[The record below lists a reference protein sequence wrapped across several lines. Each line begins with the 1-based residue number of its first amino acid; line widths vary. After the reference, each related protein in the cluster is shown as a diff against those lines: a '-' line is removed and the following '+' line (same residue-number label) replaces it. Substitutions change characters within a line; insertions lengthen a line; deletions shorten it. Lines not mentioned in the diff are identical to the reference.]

1 MGYIF
6 WLVLTIIFTVIEFAI
21 PSLVTIWFAIGT
33 AATVFISLVVDN
45 QNIEIVCFTLISIVA
60 LLFIRPYAK
69 KAFSKRKENFDAAA
83 IDTDI
88 IVEKIIDTSK
98 EEKIYDV
105 KYKGS
110 VWTGLSKEI
119 FEVGDRA
126 NIKSFKGNKII
137 LTK

>member
-21 PSLVTIWFAIGT
+21 PSLVTIWFAIG
-33 AATVFISLVVDN
+33 AVATVFISLIVDN

>member
-21 PSLVTIWFAIGT
+21 PSLVTIWFAIGA
-33 AATVFISLVVDN
+33 AATVFISLIVDN
-45 QNIEIVCFTLISIVA
+45 QNIEIVCFTLISTVA

-69 KAFSKRKENFDAAA
+69 KAFSKRKENFDAAT

-98 EEKIYDV
+98 EEKIYYLITQ
-105 KYKGS
+105 K
-110 VWTGLSKEI
+110 
-119 FEVGDRA
+119 
-126 NIKSFKGNKII
+126 
-137 LTK
+137 

>member
-21 PSLVTIWFAIGT
+21 PSLVTIWFAIGA
-33 AATVFISLVVDN
+33 AATVFISLIVDN
-45 QNIEIVCFTLISIVA
+45 QNIEIVCFTLISTVA

-69 KAFSKRKENFDAAA
+69 KAFSKRKENFDAAT